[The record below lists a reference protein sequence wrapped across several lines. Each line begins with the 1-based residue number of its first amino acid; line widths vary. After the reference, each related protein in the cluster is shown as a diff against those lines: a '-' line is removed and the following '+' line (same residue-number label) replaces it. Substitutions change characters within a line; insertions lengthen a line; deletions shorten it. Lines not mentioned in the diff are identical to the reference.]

1 MCAHNI
7 CIFAFLQ
14 KDLLLFSQTHYN
26 YNNDLVLVVFV
37 AAFSRDQ
44 NWDKFLIMKI
54 ALCCKCITKPCQQ
67 QHFSNFEKKKNSV
80 TNFWELLNLIPN
92 FSLHKRWEP
101 ENLGIVLMLKL
112 LSCIRNCAQM
122 TPYIWPIPNKAF
134 GLLKEEG

>member
-1 MCAHNI
+1 VCAHNI

-14 KDLLLFSQTHYN
+14 KDLLLFHKLIITTTMISSF
-26 YNNDLVLVVFV
+26 VVVFV
-37 AAFSRDQ
+37 AFSRDQ

-67 QHFSNFEKKKNSV
+67 QHFSNFEKYNSV

-92 FSLHKRWEP
+92 FSLHKRWEL